1 MNPIDNFFII
11 EHNFI
16 EILGHAAPEVA
27 EIENATAWKELCI
40 NVLSIM
46 INLNRN
52 QGLIDFKVS

>member
-16 EILGHAAPEVA
+16 GMLGRAVPEVA
-27 EIENATAWKELCI
+27 EIESAAAWKELCI
-40 NVLSIM
+40 SVLSIM

-52 QGLIDFKVS
+52 QDDVY

>member
-16 EILGHAAPEVA
+16 EMLGRAVPEVGETESA
-27 EIENATAWKELCI
+27 AAWKELCI
-40 NVLSIM
+40 SVLSIM

-52 QGLIDFKVS
+52 QDDVHQYC